1 MDFHPFILCQPGER
15 PPKPRPMHTGEGLGD
30 RMRTAAFAELQA
42 IAAFQWAAGNFMD
55 VSQAL
60 RDDWSA
66 QVKDES
72 RHYNM
77 IRRRME
83 ELGLAMTDRPVS
95 TALWES
101 LKECTT
107 GREFCIRIAAA
118 EERGRKAGIRL
129 VGFLEKSDPDTAAV
143 FRDIAADEVAH
154 VALAA
159 TYFDWTPE

>member
-1 MDFHPFILCQPGER
+1 MDFRPFILCPPGER
-15 PPKPRPMHTGEGLGD
+15 PPKPRPMHIREGLGD

-42 IAAFQWAAGNFMD
+42 IAAFQWAAEKFKD
-55 VSQAL
+55 VPEAL
-60 RDDWSA
+60 RDDWKA
-66 QVKDES
+66 QIKDES
-72 RHYNM
+72 RHFNL

-83 ELGLAMTDRPVS
+83 ELGLTLTDRPVS

-101 LKECTT
+101 LQECTT

-118 EERGRKAGIRL
+118 EERGRQAGVRL
-129 VGFLEKSDPDTAAV
+129 VGFLEKSDPETAAV
-143 FRDIAADEVAH
+143 FRQIADDEVAH